1 MKFLRFLL
9 LVLLSVVLMPAIIA
23 IELIWFGCMIYAAKL
38 VGSSIKEGI
47 KNWWRYLITGL
58 EMNKDFVVNGL

>member
-1 MKFLRFLL
+1 MKLLRFLL
-9 LVLLSVVLMPAIIA
+9 LVLLSVVLAPVIII

-38 VGSSIKEGI
+38 VGSDIKTGI
-47 KNWWRYLITGL
+47 KSWWRYLILGL